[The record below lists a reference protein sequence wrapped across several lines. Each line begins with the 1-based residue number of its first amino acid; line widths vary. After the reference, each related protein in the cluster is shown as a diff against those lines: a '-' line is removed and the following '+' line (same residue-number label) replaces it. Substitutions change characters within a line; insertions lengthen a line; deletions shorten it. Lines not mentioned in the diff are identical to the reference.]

1 MASGPRKRAKIL
13 KSLDYLASAAPDSYI
28 SSATLSSLRK
38 KGRPGR
44 RNHIL
49 HEQNI
54 FALLQCQPLSPYIIR
69 HFHDANDAIFV
80 DLVAD
85 GDLGTVLNNKQVKDT
100 STQRVTQVK
109 KLQSALDYT
118 RWIRQLATAAARLEQ
133 LGLAHCDIR
142 PANMPLSEAR
152 NIKLFDFDHACKI
165 RSALASLTEPFARL
179 LGDDGGLDRGTYG
192 IAGEPHDKE
201 STQNPFLEEKHVVG
215 VIHVLSEAIELIQK
229 LPFALQL
236 FRCYE
241 RWCSSVGFKRFHF
254 EDLEDKRL
262 QYGSTGD
269 RQQWQ
274 YIWLAESCVAK
285 ELQEPVLV
293 GILKSDN
300 HELSNDDTLAR
311 RAN

>member
-1 MASGPRKRAKIL
+1 MLLRNCLTALLKAIASRIATFRSLIFKPAFNLYNWLNGFGSTQE
-13 KSLDYLASAAPDSYI
+13 SLDYLASAAPDSYI

-38 KGRPGR
+38 KSRPGR

-80 DLVAD
+80 EFVAG

-100 STQRVTQVK
+100 STQRVTQVQ

-118 RWIRQLATAAARLEQ
+118 RWIRQLATAAAWLEQ

-192 IAGEPHDKE
+192 IAGSRTEQFAIG
-201 STQNPFLEEKHVVG
+201 S
-215 VIHVLSEAIELIQK
+215 VIYTSQVISFNNTFNTKCFK
-229 LPFALQL
+229 LPFFQVTGQT
-236 FRCYE
+236 C
-241 RWCSSVGFKRFHF
+241 CS
-254 EDLEDKRL
+254 
-262 QYGSTGD
+262 
-269 RQQWQ
+269 
-274 YIWLAESCVAK
+274 A
-285 ELQEPVLV
+285 
-293 GILKSDN
+293 
-300 HELSNDDTLAR
+300 
-311 RAN
+311 